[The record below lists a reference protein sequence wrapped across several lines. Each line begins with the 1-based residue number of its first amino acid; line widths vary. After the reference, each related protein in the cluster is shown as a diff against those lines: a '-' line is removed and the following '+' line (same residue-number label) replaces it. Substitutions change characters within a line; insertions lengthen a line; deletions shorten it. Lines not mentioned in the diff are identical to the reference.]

1 MYPLS
6 RAVAAN
12 PSDSDRVGCV
22 VRYAN
27 PFLLRMVVWEHALTK
42 RAGGRFAPWWLNSN
56 GALTSHRLPP
66 RPVPRATY
74 DVLHPDA
81 KPLFRHVTE
90 GMEDEMVR
98 SQTRH
103 F

>member
-1 MYPLS
+1 MFHSGATNLS
-6 RAVAAN
+6 DV
-12 PSDSDRVGCV
+12 DRVGCV
-22 VRYAN
+22 VRYC
-27 PFLLRMVVWEHALTK
+27 
-42 RAGGRFAPWWLNSN
+42 PWWLNAN
-56 GALTSHRLPP
+56 GALTSNRLTM